1 MQLSI
6 VHLHST
12 HLTAFQCEGSKAW
25 NLWENSLSLPEN
37 HSSDIARSSLPVKS
51 THVLLQPGDML
62 YLPRGTIHE
71 ALAQSSFSTH
81 ITISVY
87 QQYNMKKLLLYL
99 TPKLLDSAFA
109 KNYELRKG
117 LPLRLSNKL
126 GTYVGLQESCY
137 ESHVNKNDNKGDA
150 KQPSTQL
157 LHDRNE
163 RNRWRKGLVDDVKQL
178 MQSLCDE
185 VCLQLLD
192 ETADDISSDFVM
204 HRLPPPDLPS
214 VDDEILEED
223 SFCVPR
229 KLLPQTV
236 VRVCDPTS
244 MFCKV
249 IEDNGA
255 IMLAL
260 AHNKCNSRTTH
271 MGHPDHRDF
280 MTPENVSNH

>member
-1 MQLSI
+1 
-6 VHLHST
+6 
-12 HLTAFQCEGSKAW
+12 
-25 NLWENSLSLPEN
+25 
-37 HSSDIARSSLPVKS
+37 
-51 THVLLQPGDML
+51 ML

-87 QQYNMKKLLLYL
+87 QQYNMKKLLLHL

-109 KNYELRKG
+109 KNYDLRKG
-117 LPLRLSNKL
+117 LPLHLSNKL
-126 GTYVGLQESCY
+126 GSYVGLQESY
-137 ESHVNKNDNKGDA
+137 NESHVMNNDSKGDA
-150 KQPSTQL
+150 IQPSTQL
-157 LHDRNE
+157 LYHRNE
-163 RNRWRKGLVDDVKQL
+163 RNQWRKGLVDDVKQL

-185 VCLQLLD
+185 VCLKLLD
-192 ETADDISSDFVM
+192 ETADDISGDFVM

-214 VDDEILEED
+214 VDDKIVEEH
-223 SFCVPR
+223 SFHVPR
-229 KLLPQTV
+229 KLLAQTV

-249 IEDNGA
+249 IEENGA

-260 AHNKCNSRTTH
+260 AHNKNNSRATH

-280 MTPENVSNH
+280 TTPENVSNH

>member
-1 MQLSI
+1 
-6 VHLHST
+6 
-12 HLTAFQCEGSKAW
+12 
-25 NLWENSLSLPEN
+25 
-37 HSSDIARSSLPVKS
+37 
-51 THVLLQPGDML
+51 ML

-117 LPLRLSNKL
+117 LPLHLSNKL
-126 GTYVGLQESCY
+126 GSYVGLQESY
-137 ESHVNKNDNKGDA
+137 DESHVKNSVNKGDA
-150 KQPSTQL
+150 VQPSIQL

-163 RNRWRKGLVDDVKQL
+163 RNQWRKALVDDVKQL
-178 MQSLCDE
+178 MQSLSDE

-214 VDDEILEED
+214 IDDEIVEGH
-223 SFCVPR
+223 SYRAHR
-229 KLLPQTV
+229 KILAQTI

-249 IEDNGA
+249 IEENGA

-260 AHNKCNSRTTH
+260 AHNKNNSRAVH
-271 MGHPDHRDF
+271 MGHPDHRHVK
-280 MTPENVSNH
+280 TSENVSYH